1 MDFDPSP
8 NYVVDDPVSQRSC
21 PTVNEVLT
29 KDQFLSPLLYQIHC
43 IGPVGSGFAHIYN
56 ERHPPNQDPTIGV
69 VCGENL
75 CASENDNRAWRDQA
89 PTEQA
94 PICLSQPDPNS
105 RVISQTL
112 SMAGTRKTEG
122 FGKGAWIPRKP
133 AEATPAWVAT
143 CPRSGTTNEPCSGR

>member
-56 ERHPPNQDPTIGV
+56 ERHPPNQDPAKV
-69 VCGENL
+69 L
-75 CASENDNRAWRDQA
+75 HH
-89 PTEQA
+89 
-94 PICLSQPDPNS
+94 
-105 RVISQTL
+105 
-112 SMAGTRKTEG
+112 
-122 FGKGAWIPRKP
+122 FH
-133 AEATPAWVAT
+133 
-143 CPRSGTTNEPCSGR
+143 